1 MTEQTEQRQFA
12 DVVARIEQAAAE
24 IKITGPDLEHLPRQ
38 LTELVT
44 QAGFQASTGTI
55 AFAGQYASGSY
66 AVQYNDQNGGFSSSW
81 PLWAFELAK
90 AALLSDKGVWVA
102 SNGDPF
108 GANLVF
114 VMILP

>member
-12 DVVARIEQAAAE
+12 DVVARIERAAAE
-24 IKITGPDLEHLPRQ
+24 IKITGPDLEGLPIQ
-38 LTELVT
+38 LTELIT
-44 QAGFQASTGTI
+44 QSGFQASTGTI
-55 AFAGQYASGSY
+55 AFAGQYASGGY

-81 PLWAFELAK
+81 PLWASNSPRQPYSATR
-90 AALLSDKGVWVA
+90 A
-102 SNGDPF
+102 SGSRPTGTRF